1 MAVPAYDEKKD
12 YREKSI
18 IPTIYGA
25 FSAAVTYAGK
35 SKKPSKPS
43 VTAAAN
49 NAAKPAPTPVAN
61 SSANDATNE
70 QPTHKHTIGLFV
82 GMNAAAHY
90 ITSDILIDL
99 AERGISCQIFLTK
112 VKPRNDKH
120 IERLNRPEVQMQ
132 NFIEQLGITHGYPF
146 LESQPTILTD
156 DGELDPSLKY
166 TPKQIADFYNAK
178 GKVKITIE
186 EIDDINA
193 PEFVDRI
200 AKDKTIGRF
209 YNLRNMQI
217 LGQNLIN
224 AIEGYTCPNGMKRQ
238 AINIH
243 PGNVITFPGTH
254 TVFWARYKK
263 SPQNCWSM
271 HVIDKGIDTGPF
283 LHITSSLFKKGKT
296 ILQDLLGMVPRVSN
310 MILDDINYFIIG
322 IKRPEISQQT
332 HNEYKNRPK
341 KLYTYAEHKDYLDA
355 QARGIYIYKNEIVQ
369 AYAKDY
375 TGSLTSEISIGLQ
388 RVMAQALLDWQ
399 KHYLT
404 LYQTEYGTHPPEY
417 NPQKPDDYFVKVPPP
432 YVPPQPVQKP
442 AAPSPPIPQDP

>member
-1 MAVPAYDEKKD
+1 MAVSAIDTNND
-12 YREKSI
+12 MDIDSIAQKSI
-18 IPTIYGA
+18 EGGFA
-25 FSAAVTYAGK
+25 KAAQ
-35 SKKPSKPS
+35 P
-43 VTAAAN
+43 AAAHN
-49 NAAKPAPTPVAN
+49 DNRPITTAKDN
-61 SSANDATNE
+61 KSSKSTASHS
-70 QPTHKHTIGLFV
+70 QIGLFV
-82 GMNAAAHY
+82 GTNAAAHY
-90 ITSDILIDL
+90 IASDILIDL
-99 AERGISCQIFLTK
+99 AEHGISCKIFLTK
-112 VKPRNDKH
+112 VKPKNDKH
-120 IERLNRPEVQMQ
+120 RERLNRPEVQMQ
-132 NFIEQLGITHGYPF
+132 NFIEQLVITRGYPF
-146 LESQPTILTD
+146 LESHPTILTD
-156 DGELDPSLKY
+156 DGELDPDLKY
-166 TPKQIADFYNAK
+166 TPKQIADYYNAK
-178 GKVKITIE
+178 GKVTITIE

-193 PEFVDRI
+193 PEFIDRM
-200 AKDKTIGRF
+200 AKDKTIERF

-224 AIEGYTCPNGMKRQ
+224 AIEGYNFPNGMKRQ

-271 HVIDKGIDTGPF
+271 HVIDQGIDTGPF

-310 MILDDINYFIIG
+310 MILDDINLFIMG

-355 QARGIYIYKNEIVQ
+355 QARGIHIYKNEIVQ

-375 TGSLTSEISIGLQ
+375 TGSLTSELSIGLQ
-388 RVMAQALLDWQ
+388 RVMAQDLLDWQ

-404 LYQTEYGTHPPEY
+404 LYQAAYGTHPPEY
-417 NPQKPDDYFVKVPPP
+417 DPQKPDDYFVKVPPP
-432 YVPPQPVQKP
+432 YVPPQPAQNP
-442 AAPSPPIPQDP
+442 AAPPPPTPQDP